1 MKNANNYNLIQI
13 GVLGISNRYVW
24 NVIDLIRDIGYTPL
38 LVANR
43 EVRGDLGLPPWVDL
57 ADIDDETK
65 SLSFVTGVVRPES
78 KKVVLSEGE
87 AQGLSFNQ
95 NLISPRSHLGINVE
109 VGNGS
114 IIRQFSSLDPNSVI
128 ENHVTIG
135 PGVIIGHHTR
145 VGDFCHVA
153 NGANIS
159 GGCNIEREVYVGSG
173 AIVRDGISVG
183 QGSIIGMGAVV
194 TRDVP
199 SGSRVMG
206 NPAKP
211 G

>member
-1 MKNANNYNLIQI
+1 MKKTNNQNPNKI

-24 NVIDLIRDIGYTPL
+24 NVIDLIRDIGYSPV

-43 EVRGDLGLPPWVDL
+43 EVRPDLGFPAWLDL
-57 ADIDDETK
+57 SAIDGETK

-87 AQGLSFNQ
+87 AQGLLFIQ
-95 NLISPRSHLGINVE
+95 HLISPRAHLGINVE
-109 VGNGS
+109 IGNGS
-114 IIRQFSSLDPNSVI
+114 IIRQFSSLDPKSVI
-128 ENHVTIG
+128 GNHVTIG

-145 VGDFCHVA
+145 VGDLCHVA

-173 AIVRDGISVG
+173 AIVRDGVSVG

-199 SGSRVMG
+199 SGSMVMG
-206 NPAKP
+206 NPAKQR
-211 G
+211 